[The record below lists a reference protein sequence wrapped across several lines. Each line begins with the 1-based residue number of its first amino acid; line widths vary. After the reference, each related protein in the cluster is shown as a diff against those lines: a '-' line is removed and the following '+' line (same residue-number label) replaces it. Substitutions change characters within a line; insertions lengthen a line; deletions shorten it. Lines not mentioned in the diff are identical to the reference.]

1 MTKFL
6 KKVSAGLTLA
16 VVGLVGWTGFAS
28 AAADADFASSTAALA
43 TVVTDNKGEIM
54 TFAAIIIG
62 ISLLIALIFRLL
74 GYGKRAIIG
83 SVPGGRRRR

>member
-1 MTKFL
+1 MTKLL
-6 KKVSAGLTLA
+6 KKAGAVFSLA
-16 VVGLVGWTGFAS
+16 LMGVLVMTGFAS
-28 AAADADFASSTAALA
+28 AAADADFASSTAAL
-43 TVVTDNKGEIM
+43 TTIVTDNKGEIM
-54 TFAAIIIG
+54 TFAAVIIG

>member
-1 MTKFL
+1 MNKLL
-6 KKVSAGLTLA
+6 KKVGTSLTLA
-16 VVGLVGWTGFAS
+16 VVGLVGWTAYAS
-28 AAADADFASSTAALA
+28 AAADADFSSSTAAL
-43 TVVTDNKGEIM
+43 TSVVQDNKGEIM
-54 TFAAIIIG
+54 TFAAVIIG